1 MAQQLIVLV
10 VIPDDAVRRTIADVL
25 RVATDHLIHECADV
39 VTATAAIRRV
49 APDLL
54 VIDANLAD
62 VRAGEALLFQA
73 SAGRPDLPV
82 LRMSEGVP
90 EARRASEFDSEF
102 DPVEFI
108 EWVERLLGTDRDVGE
123 DAGRATHG
131 PVATEV
137 GESEATVLVIDDD
150 GVIRDL
156 LVTLVTGRGRR
167 VITATDGPAGLAAV
181 RTQQPDL
188 VILDQMMPRMAGM
201 DVLEELRAEG
211 NLVPVVMLTAY
222 GTDRLEA
229 RGWNAGVSLFLT
241 KPFDATTL
249 EKWVDR
255 LLAPGRR

>member
-10 VIPDDAVRRTIADVL
+10 VIPDEAVRQTITDVL

-39 VTATAAIRRV
+39 STATAALRRF

-54 VIDANLAD
+54 IVDAHVAD
-62 VRAGEALLFQA
+62 ARAGQALLFNA
-73 SAGRPDLPV
+73 CAGRPGLPV
-82 LRMSEGVP
+82 LRLIDGVP
-90 EARRASEFDSEF
+90 DARSRSQASTEF

-108 EWVERLLGTDRDVGE
+108 EWVDRLLGAPDDP
-123 DAGRATHG
+123 DAVRVPQGDHDEETAIE
-131 PVATEV
+131 PA
-137 GESEATVLVIDDD
+137 SATVLVIDDD
-150 GVIRDL
+150 VVIRDL
-156 LVTLVTGRGRR
+156 LVTLVSGQGRR

-181 RTQQPDL
+181 QAEEPDL

-201 DVLEELRAEG
+201 QVLEELRAAG
-211 NLVPVVMLTAY
+211 NRVPVVMLTAH
-222 GTDRLEA
+222 GSDRLSA

-255 LLAPGRR
+255 LLSAGA